1 MSDDPRPPWS
11 SVADIGGLGIETAAT
26 VVERLLDLTRE
37 VGGLRVPLLE
47 ATTDTAHAR
56 RLRANAERL
65 IDLYADWTRSLVD
78 ATVDVAT
85 PANGS
90 GNGSHALVL
99 GPVAPGEEAADTLW
113 LHFLDGPAADRATF
127 QATDL
132 SAHHGGR
139 IPADEVS
146 FDPPTL
152 DAGTPRSKQQ
162 VEVRVTVPSGAVAG
176 PYHGHVLVEG
186 FPEVC
191 LGLRVDVS

>member
-1 MSDDPRPPWS
+1 MSDPPPPWS
-11 SVADIGGLGIETAAT
+11 SVTDIGGLGIETAAT
-26 VVERLLDLTRE
+26 VVERLLSLTRE

-47 ATTDTAHAR
+47 ATTDTAQAR

-78 ATVDVAT
+78 AAVDVAT

-90 GNGSHALVL
+90 GSDGHALVL
-99 GPVAPGEEAADTLW
+99 GPVKPGEEVADTLW
-113 LHFLDGPAADRATF
+113 LHFLDGPAAGLAAF

-139 IPADEVS
+139 IGSDAVS
-146 FDPPTL
+146 FDPATL
-152 DAGTPRSKQQ
+152 EASAPRTKRQ
-162 VEVRVTVPSGAVAG
+162 VEVRVSVPRDAVTG

-186 FPEVC
+186 LPEVC
-191 LGLRVDVS
+191 LGLRVDVA

>member
-1 MSDDPRPPWS
+1 MSDPPPPWS
-11 SVADIGGLGIETAAT
+11 SVTDIGGLGIETAAT

-47 ATTDTAHAR
+47 ATTDTAQAR

-78 ATVDVAT
+78 AAVDVAT

-90 GNGSHALVL
+90 GNGSHSLVL
-99 GPVAPGEEAADTLW
+99 GPAAPGGEVGDVLW
-113 LHFLDGPAADRATF
+113 LHFLDGPAGGRATF

-139 IPADEVS
+139 IAADAVT

-152 DAGTPRSKQQ
+152 DASTPRSKRQ
-162 VEVRVTVPSGAVAG
+162 VEVRVDVPPDAVAG
-176 PYHGHVLVEG
+176 PYHGHLLVEG

-191 LGLRVDVS
+191 LALRLDVT